1 MKKFVVY
8 TDVGDYP
15 VVALNAYYAKL
26 EVFNLMMGGINMD
39 DMLVIYKYKNFS

>member
-15 VVALNAYYAKL
+15 VIALNAYYAKL
-26 EVFNLMMGGINMD
+26 EVFKLLLGRVNMD
-39 DMLVIYKYKNFS
+39 DMIVVLKCKKY

>member
-8 TDVGDYP
+8 TYVGDYP

-26 EVFNLMMGGINMD
+26 EVFNLMMGRVDMD
-39 DMLVIYKYKNFS
+39 DMLVVYKCKNFS